1 MGPSYF
7 LIGRRGIFLSSGL
20 LKGHS
25 KWQNIKEIKGKNDLL
40 KSRAMSILLK
50 KVKPVVS
57 RGGFDPK
64 LNKELAGLEQDF
76 RSQGLP
82 LDTFRNFLVKLK
94 ARNAQNIR
102 EKPEYEV
109 VFNVIG
115 PSGTFFI
122 VEAETESRKMMENT
136 MRKYFNKVG
145 GFRFASDPSAVQS
158 WFQQK
163 GIVNV
168 KEVVEGRPVPL
179 EKMEEIGIELDC
191 EDVSLVESD
200 GRTFELVCESENL
213 SRVESALAD
222 RGFSIE
228 SAEVQFRP
236 THPVRVNGEDAA
248 KIGKFYDLLQEDESI
263 RQIYDNIEP
272 GS

>member
-1 MGPSYF
+1 
-7 LIGRRGIFLSSGL
+7 
-20 LKGHS
+20 
-25 KWQNIKEIKGKNDLL
+25 
-40 KSRAMSILLK
+40 AA
-50 KVKPVVS
+50 VS

-64 LNKELAGLEQDF
+64 LNKELAGLEQEF

-94 ARNAQNIR
+94 

-109 VFNVIG
+109 TFNVIG

-122 VEAETESRKMMENT
+122 VEAETESRKAMENT

-158 WFQQK
+158 WFEQK

-168 KEVVEGRPVPL
+168 KEVARDGVIPL
-179 EKMEEIGIELDC
+179 EKMEEVGIELDC

-200 GRTFELVCESENL
+200 GRTFELVCGWDKLSKVEN
-213 SRVESALAD
+213 ALVD
-222 RGFSIE
+222 RGFNIE
-228 SAEVQFRP
+228 SAEIQFRP
-236 THPVRVNGEDAA
+236 THPVRVDGEDAA

-272 GS
+272 DA